1 MIGAKNMSSPRSRKA
16 AMLARLKKKLN
27 EGKQSLADQFEYKM
41 FVAFVFKDKSKKSA
55 LFEVS
60 QVLSMMTNDYEQ
72 SILKGAKDHI
82 YSMESSIKLL
92 EKDMVQFHSPQYQ
105 SLRKDVMG
113 CSRDMD
119 FILWPR
125 NDLEKVVCFLF
136 SRWKGDSE
144 AEFKHLDASFE
155 VYVEDTEKQLFHFQN
170 KSTKKKD
177 IVVNNPDQSMFL
189 FLNHQHWQSHD
200 GAVSL
205 FKVSNICL
213 YLPQDQLT
221 HWDSETIEQVL
232 MEYLPD

>member
-1 MIGAKNMSSPRSRKA
+1 MASPHSRKT
-16 AMLARLKKKLN
+16 AMLAKLKKKLN

-41 FVAFVFKDKSKKSA
+41 FVAFVFKDKNKKSA

-60 QVLSMMTNDYEQ
+60 QVIPMMTNNYEQ
-72 SILKGAKDHI
+72 SIIQGAKDQI
-82 YSMESSIKLL
+82 YSMESSMKLL
-92 EKDMVQFHSPQYQ
+92 EQDMVQFHAPQYQ
-105 SLRKDVMG
+105 SLRKDVIG

-125 NDLEKVVCFLF
+125 NDLERVVCFLF

-144 AEFKHLDASFE
+144 AVFKHLDANFE
-155 VYVEDTEKQLFHFQN
+155 VFVHDYEKQIHYHH
-170 KSTKKKD
+170 KTTKKD
-177 IVVNNPDQSMFL
+177 IVVNNPEQNVFL
-189 FLNHQHWQSHD
+189 FLTHQHWPSRN

-221 HWDSETIEQVL
+221 HWDLKTIEEIL
-232 MEYLPD
+232 AEYLPD